1 MKYAVLVSLCSLF
14 LVGQPVIAS
23 NAAQCFETAR
33 AHTADGGLGLT
44 IGQANELCRGSADGS
59 NVIRCYSK
67 AWGHPEKGGPESVSV
82 ARSGKPH
89 RSVEISTSHDYVE
102 ISSASW
108 C

>member
-23 NAAQCFETAR
+23 TAAQCYETAQ

-44 IGQANELCRGSADGS
+44 IGQANELCRGAADGS

-67 AWGHPEKGGPESVSV
+67 ASGNPDKGGLGLT
-82 ARSGKPH
+82 RGKALELCSICRGP
-89 RSVEISTSHDYVE
+89 ITCY
-102 ISSASW
+102 
-108 C
+108 